1 MQSIAGLFYLL
12 AFLLIGGLLQQAA
25 SLPIPAPVLGM
36 ILLLAFL
43 LIKGKT
49 PESLERITQIL
60 SPLLPLFLLPVS
72 AGIITQSEVI
82 KEHGFLLTLILAI
95 SIIPGALVTAF
106 IMYVG
111 RK

>member
-1 MQSIAGLFYLL
+1 MKPIAGLFYLL
-12 AFLLIGGLLQQAA
+12 VFLIVGGLLQQIA

-36 ILLLAFL
+36 ILLLSFL
-43 LIKGKT
+43 LIKGKI
-49 PESLERITQIL
+49 PEPLERITQIL

-72 AGIITQSEVI
+72 AGIITQSDTI
-82 KEHGFLLTLILAI
+82 REHGPLLLVILAI

-106 IMYVG
+106 IMSVG